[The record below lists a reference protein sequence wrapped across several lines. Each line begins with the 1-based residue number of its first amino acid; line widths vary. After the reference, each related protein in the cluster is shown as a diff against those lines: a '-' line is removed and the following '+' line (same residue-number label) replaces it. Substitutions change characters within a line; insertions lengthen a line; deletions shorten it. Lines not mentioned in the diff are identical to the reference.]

1 MCACALNKQNG
12 ERKEKEKTKKKK
24 NNTQWQS
31 IPDRLFSTTVLH
43 IERIKIS
50 ELSRLYDY

>member
-1 MCACALNKQNG
+1 MVCMCACALNKKN
-12 ERKEKEKTKKKK
+12 KK
-24 NNTQWQS
+24 NKNKRTNKQWQS

-43 IERIKIS
+43 TELIKIS